1 MKEMKLQQG
10 FSRDLIEDKSFK
22 EEHRFDN
29 SSDDV
34 RYLAM
39 QNRILMERLTIAE
52 SDIASL
58 KNDYSGLKEDYNSLK
73 ASMENCSQSDEEDD
87 IDTNVMIPLNMMSL
101 DMKNKD
107 HGRKL

>member
-1 MKEMKLQQG
+1 MKEMKLQHG
-10 FSRDLIEDKSFK
+10 LSRDLIDNKSLSFGPED
-22 EEHRFDN
+22 EHRFDN

-58 KNDYSGLKEDYNSLK
+58 KDDYSGLKEDYKSLK
-73 ASMENCSQSDEEDD
+73 ESMENCS
-87 IDTNVMIPLNMMSL
+87 
-101 DMKNKD
+101 
-107 HGRKL
+107 